1 MHIDNM
7 NGSRRGLFLVAAAV
21 SISLGVAACNDT
33 VSIDPQRDRVPPT
46 LSLTAIG
53 GQPDTVIAFT
63 TQAKDNLGLKT
74 IHVQAIG
81 AVGVV
86 FDTVFTS
93 AVVDITL
100 PFKLFSSRAV
110 PAGTPVT
117 ITATALDGAGNSSGI
132 DTLIMATGNIPPP
145 EVRVLSP
152 TSGSSAVLGK
162 SILVTVMGK
171 SGVKIRSLGLNTT
184 GPVVL
189 ADSVIYSSPL
199 LDSTTMQDTIAIPL
213 NATPGTLTITPFLR
227 DSLGQRAVGPSITIT
242 VVTAAQVNSVPVV
255 NAYCVGSSAFDNACG
270 HGRRVEVGDTVHVEA
285 DDPSG
290 ILELGYE
297 VRSTAGGAI
306 DDSATFVSTT
316 TPPGQLT
323 FDSHTFSMRL
333 PYVTFPTTVYIQV
346 FARNTNGVKSYAKLA
361 GGTDRV
367 DTVVVVAGVTR
378 PLPAGGQVAD
388 ALYHT
393 GKDRLYLTNITRNQ
407 VEVFS
412 LADSSFKTPIFV
424 GSRPWG
430 LTVWPTARGTAAA
443 PGMGDTLLVANSGGT
458 DISYID
464 LNVGADGAEVH
475 RYALPN
481 IIVYSVTTVTGTT
494 SGLPFQQL
502 TRYDFSDRPQFPAA
516 TCIVAGGVCTD
527 VLLAYTT
534 TPTPGQTTPFQNLNG
549 TIRWENLTHGESAA
563 GRIDPHTSHFFFEP
577 AMGQSA
583 GRADTLKI
591 VRFDANGIDSAIVVP
606 YNQPVAGGFYSVT
619 VRLPELGF
627 RDTTFA
633 RNSGNFQRAIFGEG
647 GSVFGSRA
655 VAFDADRGF
664 APTFTNGAGVVT
676 AIPIPV
682 VDMGISP
689 ATAVSDFIGN
699 TFAQVKGVS
708 INFDGSLSAIRAD
721 STYVLNPLLRLQGVL
736 NTTVNN
742 AGLDF
747 HPLNTGPNSFPLT
760 TRLLFAAS
768 SEPLIEIFDTR
779 CYQRI
784 ASIPIR
790 DPIIGP
796 IKAAYRGATGQLV
809 LVAATA
815 RGVVIAQLPNTFT
828 TTCP

>member
-1 MHIDNM
+1 MHIDLS
-7 NGSRRGLFLVAAAV
+7 GGLRRGLVLAAVAA
-21 SISLGVAACNDT
+21 SLSFGVAACNDST
-33 VSIDPQRDRVPPT
+33 SIDPQRDRIPPT
-46 LSLTAIG
+46 LDLTPITGRA
-53 GQPDTVIAFT
+53 DTVIAFT
-63 TQAKDNLGLKT
+63 THAEDNLGLKT

-81 AVGVV
+81 AVGFVY
-86 FDTVFTS
+86 DTVFTS
-93 AVVDITL
+93 AVTEIQL
-100 PFKLFSSRAV
+100 PFTLFSSRSV
-110 PAGTPVT
+110 PPGTPV
-117 ITATALDGAGNSSGI
+117 IVTATAVDGAGNTSGV
-132 DTLIMATGNIPPP
+132 DTLRLATGNVPPP
-145 EVRVLSP
+145 EVKIISP
-152 TSGSSAVLGK
+152 FSGSSAVLGK

-171 SGVKIRSLGLNTT
+171 TAIKVRSLGLFTT

-189 ADSVIYSSPL
+189 ADSVVYSSPL
-199 LDSTTMQDTIAIPL
+199 LDSLTMQDTIAIPA
-213 NATPGTLTITPFLR
+213 NAAPGTLTITPFLR

-242 VVTAAQVNSVPVV
+242 VQTAAQINSVPVV
-255 NAYCVGSSAFDNACG
+255 NAYCTTSQAYDNACG
-270 HGRRVEVGDTVHVEA
+270 HGRRVEVTDTVHVEA

-290 ILELGYE
+290 IGQLGYE
-297 VRSTAGGAI
+297 VRSAVGGPI
-306 DDSATFVSTT
+306 DDSATFLSN
-316 TPPGQLT
+316 GQLT
-323 FDSHTFSMRL
+323 FQPHTFAMKL
-333 PYVTFPTTVYIQV
+333 PYTNFPTTAYIQV
-346 FARNTNGVKSYAKLA
+346 FAQNTNGVRAYAKLA
-361 GGTDRV
+361 SGADRI

-378 PLPAGGQVAD
+378 PLPLGGQVAD
-388 ALYHT
+388 ALYHS

-407 VEVFS
+407 VEVFN
-412 LADSSFKTPIFV
+412 LGDSSFKSPVIV

-430 LTVWPTARGTAAA
+430 LTVWPRDRNGT
-443 PGMGDTLLVANSGGT
+443 MGDTLLIANSGGT

-464 LNVGADGAEVH
+464 LNVGANGAEVF

-481 IIVYSVTTVTGTT
+481 IIVYSVTTVTSGS

-516 TCIVAGGVCTD
+516 TCIGAGGVCGD
-527 VLLAYTT
+527 VLLTYTT
-534 TPTPGQTTPFQNLNG
+534 TPTPGQTTPFNTLNG
-549 TIRWENLTHGESAA
+549 TIRWENLTQGITAA
-563 GRIDPHTSHFFFEP
+563 GKTDPHTSHFFFEP

-591 VRFDANGIDSAIVVP
+591 VRFDANGVDSAVIVP

-619 VRLPELGF
+619 VRLPELGY

-664 APTFTNGAGVVT
+664 ATTFTNPAGVVT

-682 VDMGISP
+682 VDRGVSP
-689 ATAVSDFIGN
+689 ATAVTDFIAN
-699 TFAQVKGVS
+699 TFAEVKGVA

-721 STYVLNPLLRLQGVL
+721 STYILNPLLRLQGVL
-736 NTTVNN
+736 NTTINN

-747 HPLNTGPNSFPLT
+747 HPLNNGPNSFPLN

-768 SEPLIEIFDTR
+768 SEPLIEIFDTH
-779 CYQRI
+779 CYQRVS
-784 ASIPIR
+784 SIPIR

-796 IKAAYRGATGQLV
+796 IKAAYRQSTGQLV